1 MATVKNLRNFTG
13 TINGLVYY
21 TINGKQF
28 VRADTKKGTQ
38 TKPKASSKK
47 ILPGLEAVSITHA
60 LASMNHLMN
69 ALEHEFRTL
78 KIPVNRQHSGSAAAT
93 ITDPE
98 RKSTGADL
106 HQVNVK
112 RPGLAK
118 AVSDH
123 KEIKFTVRGTEPGL
137 HLIILQINF
146 GTGAFRRKKIALAEA
161 HCVRKNTYTVE
172 TEFQARKGYTDLLL
186 LYGEYFLTA
195 VPIEVKKRRK
205 S

>member
-13 TINGLVYY
+13 TISGLVYY
-21 TINGKQF
+21 TVNGKQF
-28 VRADTKKGTQ
+28 VRAETKKRTQ

-78 KIPVNRQHSGSAAAT
+78 KIPVKRQHSGSAAAT

-98 RKSTGADL
+98 RKSTGTDF

-112 RPGLAK
+112 RPGLAN

-123 KEIKFTVRGTEPGL
+123 AVIKFTVRGTEPEL
-137 HLIILQINF
+137 YVIILQINF
-146 GTGAFRRKKIALAEA
+146 ETGDFRRKKIPLNEA

-186 LYGEYFLTA
+186 LYGEYFLRA
-195 VPIEVKKRRK
+195 VAIEMRNFH
-205 S
+205 